1 MATTNSV
8 HSGNDDGK
16 STQVTCGHHRDANAE
31 SWAMLDAI
39 HAEVDPKIERMKKLI
54 YTKEELDVTS

>member
-1 MATTNSV
+1 MANNNSV

-16 STQVTCGHHRDANAE
+16 STQVTCEHHRDANAE

-39 HAEVDPKIERMKKLI
+39 HAEVDPKIERIKKLI
-54 YTKEELDVTS
+54 YTKEELEMD